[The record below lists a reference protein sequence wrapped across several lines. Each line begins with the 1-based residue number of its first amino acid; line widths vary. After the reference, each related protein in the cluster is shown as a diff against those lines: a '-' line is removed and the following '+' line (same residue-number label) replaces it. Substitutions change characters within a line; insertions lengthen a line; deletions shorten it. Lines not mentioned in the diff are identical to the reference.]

1 MALLLSCLQGGLA
14 LTRVRNVDGRG
25 DAAMPDKRIG
35 GSRALPSRRGNIIS
49 RKGFVGRRGF
59 APPLGVLT
67 LKEINLSEVSVF
79 ADESGG
85 QSDNAYRAAM
95 GVG

>member
-1 MALLLSCLQGGLA
+1 MRPCRIKESEAHERFLQDAGILSLA
-14 LTRVRNVDGRG
+14 NDLS
-25 DAAMPDKRIG
+25 DAE
-35 GSRALPSRRGNIIS
+35 GS
-49 RKGFVGRRGF
+49 
-59 APPLGVLT
+59 PPLGVLT

>member
-1 MALLLSCLQGGLA
+1 MRPCRIKESEAHERFLQDAGILSFANDLSNA
-14 LTRVRNVDGRG
+14 E
-25 DAAMPDKRIG
+25 
-35 GSRALPSRRGNIIS
+35 GS
-49 RKGFVGRRGF
+49 
-59 APPLGVLT
+59 PPLGVLT

>member
-1 MALLLSCLQGGLA
+1 MRPCRIKESEAPERFLQDAGILSLA
-14 LTRVRNVDGRG
+14 NDLSV
-25 DAAMPDKRIG
+25 AE
-35 GSRALPSRRGNIIS
+35 GS
-49 RKGFVGRRGF
+49 
-59 APPLGVLT
+59 PPLGVLT

>member
-1 MALLLSCLQGGLA
+1 MRPCRIKESEAHERFLQDAGILSLA
-14 LTRVRNVDGRG
+14 NDLS
-25 DAAMPDKRIG
+25 DAE
-35 GSRALPSRRGNIIS
+35 GS
-49 RKGFVGRRGF
+49 
-59 APPLGVLT
+59 PPPGVLT